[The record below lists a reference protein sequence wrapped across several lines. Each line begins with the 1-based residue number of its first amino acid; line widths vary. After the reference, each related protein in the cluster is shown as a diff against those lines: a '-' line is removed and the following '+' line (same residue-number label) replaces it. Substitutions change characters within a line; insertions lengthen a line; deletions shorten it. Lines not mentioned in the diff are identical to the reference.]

1 MIVPDLV
8 VQRGRLGHE
17 RKPYKRICVNGES
30 ADYALKQV
38 ETPARRQAA
47 RASPDVAEVVNRPK
61 KRPGRRQRS
70 SITIRPASSY
80 AMLV

>member
-1 MIVPDLV
+1 M
-8 VQRGRLGHE
+8 R
-17 RKPYKRICVNGES
+17 
-30 ADYALKQV
+30 AKQV
-38 ETPARRQAA
+38 ETPERHQAA

>member
-1 MIVPDLV
+1 LRE
-8 VQRGRLGHE
+8 QGKRG
-17 RKPYKRICVNGES
+17 
-30 ADYALKQV
+30 YALKQV
-38 ETPARRQAA
+38 ETPARHQAA